1 MLFDREA
8 ELEELDF
15 IPGEAGRHFLMV
27 SGRRRHGKTTLLVDW
42 VQRVDVPAIYWV
54 ASRVSAAQLLRS
66 FSQTVYN
73 HLQPEKPTLAIPP
86 GRWHYSK
93 WQNLLGRGGLSS
105 SWTNSPMLW
114 RSSHDCHRSSRMFG
128 TSRCNKQRYSW

>member
-15 IPGEAGRHFLMV
+15 VLNEAGSHFLMV
-27 SGRRRHGKTTLLVDW
+27 SGRRRLGKTTLLVEW
-42 VQRVDVPAIYWV
+42 AQRTNASTIYWV

-73 HLQPEKPTLAIPP
+73 HLHPGTQARCQFHVPDLGNGAAAI
-86 GRWHYSK
+86 GRTGWARTACRHS
-93 WQNLLGRGGLSS
+93 G
-105 SWTNSPMLW
+105 
-114 RSSHDCHRSSRMFG
+114 
-128 TSRCNKQRYSW
+128 